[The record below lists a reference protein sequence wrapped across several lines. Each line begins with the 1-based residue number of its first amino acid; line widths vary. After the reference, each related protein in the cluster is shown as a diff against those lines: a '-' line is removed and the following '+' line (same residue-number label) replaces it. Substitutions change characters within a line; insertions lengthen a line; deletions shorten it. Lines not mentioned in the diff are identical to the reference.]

1 MTYSSHSQKDITVVF
16 FFSFFLKKNRRR
28 LAVKVSIL
36 GSCAEL
42 GHDYLGCHDAHS
54 EVHLRGESLIME
66 YSTSDHQWSCFHI
79 TII

>member
-16 FFSFFLKKNRRR
+16 FFFFLKNRRK

-66 YSTSDHQWSCFHI
+66 YSTSDHQWSCLDT